1 MRFLFVLALLLVV
14 NFSNSHA
21 QSAYLD
27 SLRNALTFSGSHVS
41 SEDAEG
47 YGLAAAFTYKG
58 MISIGV
64 ARLNSTTV
72 SPRDE
77 DDEFSGSGWAGF
89 IALTISSELKNHNLG
104 VELVISKEIFNYEEN
119 TSSNR
124 VDVDKIES
132 EVLGL
137 GINFTK
143 RLTDSDSKAAFI
155 LQYSATIFPI
165 VESRYIRSNSN
176 PLTSTDAFFIWS
188 IAPVLIIGQHPN
200 IRITIE
206 PSVSYTANVGAN
218 FYSYGI
224 GSTILF

>member
-1 MRFLFVLALLLVV
+1 MRFLFAIILILVISY
-14 NFSNSHA
+14 SNTKA

-27 SLRNALTFSGSHVS
+27 SLRNALSFSGSYVS

-58 MISIGV
+58 MISVGV
-64 ARLNSTTV
+64 ARLNSSTV

-104 VELVISKEIFNYEEN
+104 AELVISKEIFNYEEN
-119 TSSNR
+119 TSSDR
-124 VDVDKIES
+124 VNGDKIETDIFGI
-132 EVLGL
+132 GL
-137 GINFTK
+137 NFSK
-143 RLTDSDSKAAFI
+143 RLTDSGSKVAFI

-176 PLTSTDAFFIWS
+176 PITSTDAFFIWS

-206 PSVSYTANVGAN
+206 PSISYTANVGAN